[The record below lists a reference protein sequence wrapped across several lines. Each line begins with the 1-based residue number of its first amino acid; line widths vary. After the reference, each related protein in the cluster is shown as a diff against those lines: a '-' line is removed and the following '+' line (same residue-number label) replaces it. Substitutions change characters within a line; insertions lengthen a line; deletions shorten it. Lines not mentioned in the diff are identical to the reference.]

1 MKRLTTTLTV
11 LALTTLPGAAM
22 AACGTWPSL
31 IEAFTD
37 SDHPIE
43 GVEALAA
50 QMPNTRILIRRID
63 GKAEFDAKLSE
74 GLPADPVEAERIA
87 RERIARVNPREV
99 EAAMASALDS
109 AGRMVNYGITR
120 VPTVV
125 FDGRGAVSPTPSCGS
140 TILRSSRHG
149 IERWHI
155 RKASAVPG
163 TDVIQTLSGWA

>member
-125 FDGRGAVSPTPSCGS
+125 FDGRGAIVGEPDV
-140 TILRSSRHG
+140 
-149 IERWHI
+149 
-155 RKASAVPG
+155 RKALDAWCRRGP
-163 TDVIQTLSGWA
+163 

>member
-11 LALTTLPGAAM
+11 LALTALPGAAT

-50 QMPNTRILIRRID
+50 QMPNTRILVRRID

-125 FDGRGAVSPTPSCGS
+125 FDGRSAIVGEPDV
-140 TILRSSRHG
+140 
-149 IERWHI
+149 
-155 RKASAVPG
+155 RKALDAWCRRGP
-163 TDVIQTLSGWA
+163 

>member
-1 MKRLTTTLTV
+1 MKRITTTLTI
-11 LALTTLPGAAM
+11 LALTALPGAAT
-22 AACGTWPSL
+22 AACGTWPRV

-37 SDHPIE
+37 SAHPIE

-87 RERIARVNPREV
+87 RERIARVDPREV

-125 FDGRGAVSPTPSCGS
+125 FDGRGAIVGEPDV
-140 TILRSSRHG
+140 
-149 IERWHI
+149 
-155 RKASAVPG
+155 RKALDAYCRRGP
-163 TDVIQTLSGWA
+163 